1 MSGCARK
8 RELALVQMRLR
19 LLNFRWMSVLNI
31 ELISHELVFNKIKI
45 IKKSN
50 IFKLQND

>member
-19 LLNFRWMSVLNI
+19 LFNFRWMSVLNI
-31 ELISHELVFNKIKI
+31 ELISHELVFNKIEI
-45 IKKSN
+45 IKK
-50 IFKLQND
+50 IKYFQAAE